1 MQLDLKSV
9 RSKLA
14 TPVLIDG
21 RNAFAMDAAAKA
33 GLTYRGVGKGRRS
46 IQ

>member
-1 MQLDLKSV
+1 MQLDLKSL

-21 RNAFAMDAAAKA
+21 RNAYTMEAAAKA
-33 GLTYRGVGKGRRS
+33 GLTYRGIGKGSRS

>member
-1 MQLDLKSV
+1 V

-21 RNAFAMDAAAKA
+21 RNAFTIDAAVKA
-33 GLTYRGVGKGRRS
+33 GLTYRGIGKGRHT